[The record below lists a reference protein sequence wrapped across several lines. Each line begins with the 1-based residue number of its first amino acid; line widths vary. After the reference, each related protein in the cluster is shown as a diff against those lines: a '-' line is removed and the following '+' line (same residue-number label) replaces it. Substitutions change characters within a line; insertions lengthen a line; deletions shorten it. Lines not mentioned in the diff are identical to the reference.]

1 MSVRDKWNFS
11 ATETTNLSMI
21 FHALELFSH
30 LAQSVNQQAYS
41 GILLPACRFTELAYE
56 YRIPACIEIET
67 ARCWSWYVRGVQ
79 WRRLVWLWLL
89 TSMNQAGTASTASQ
103 LAQFCV
109 AIHQHSGYSVSGWWD
124 DPLFR
129 KRGLVFPSR
138 PIIIIISCCLFRHRA
153 DSGHSTPQ
161 RCRGS
166 RSSSDVHTSIWV
178 GVTDRIS
185 FLQWPVE

>member
-1 MSVRDKWNFS
+1 LQFFQSIVCHWGPHVSDTNVSYVSERQVKLFS
-11 ATETTNLSMI
+11 QETTNLSMI
-21 FHALELFSH
+21 FHALELVSH

-109 AIHQHSGYSVSGWWD
+109 AIHQHSGYSVSG
-124 DPLFR
+124 
-129 KRGLVFPSR
+129 
-138 PIIIIISCCLFRHRA
+138 
-153 DSGHSTPQ
+153 
-161 RCRGS
+161 
-166 RSSSDVHTSIWV
+166 
-178 GVTDRIS
+178 
-185 FLQWPVE
+185 